1 MRTKNKITAK
11 LIYDKDSKRYHRF
24 LVKSE
29 GDEIT
34 GAIYFLKKAS
44 IPERVTLQV
53 VTQRELN
60 ARR

>member
-1 MRTKNKITAK
+1 MSTKNEITAK

-34 GAIYFLKKAS
+34 GAIYFRKKTS
-44 IPERVTLQV
+44 IPDRVVLQV
-53 VTQRELN
+53 ITQQGR
-60 ARR
+60 